1 VGNFIAEHG
10 AEAACTKDAV
20 EKVKMLGEF
29 MEAFDKEK
37 MARVMSLDQLT
48 TSLIQFA
55 TTLSVETQPQLT
67 ITAIDLYCLLY
78 HRFLSKSEEISVEFI
93 VN

>member
-1 VGNFIAEHG
+1 MGNFIAEHG
-10 AEAACTKDAV
+10 AEAECTKDAV

-29 MEAFDKEK
+29 MEVFDKEK
-37 MARVMSLDQLT
+37 MARVMPLDQLT
-48 TSLIQFA
+48 TSLIEFA

-67 ITAIDLYCLLY
+67 IAAIDLYCLLY
-78 HRFLSKSEEISVEFI
+78 HQFFSQSEEISVQFI